1 MEKYL
6 YSWTG
11 RLSIVKISILPKD
24 VYRFNAEGIMQPDVR
39 V

>member
-11 RLSIVKISILPKD
+11 RLTIVKISILPKD
-24 VYRFNAEGIMQPDVR
+24 DYSFNAGGIMLPDFKV
-39 V
+39 